1 MAANGAAPE
10 CCYVAV
16 RLQAGS
22 YGVGE
27 NGERKLLW
35 LLAVIDGDAL
45 PVLNSAVAGDL
56 FGKGYVKGV

>member
-27 NGERKLLW
+27 NGGRKLLW
-35 LLAVIDGDAL
+35 LLAVIDSNTL
-45 PVLNSAVAGDL
+45 SVLNPAIAGDF
-56 FGKGYVKGV
+56 FGKGHLKGV